1 MLVLSRKVG
10 QRIWIDG
17 EICIEVLECYGRYV
31 RLGFTAD
38 KNHNIVREELMP
50 KPNRK
55 RTVDEPNEPAPE
67 TVT

>member
-17 EICIEVLECYGRYV
+17 EICIEVLERCGNYV

-38 KNHNIVREELMP
+38 KKHSIVREELLP
-50 KPNRK
+50 TEK
-55 RTVDEPNEPAPE
+55 RGTTVDPSNEPE
-67 TVT
+67 WGTV